1 LNSDAAKKQV
11 LPSGVL
17 QRGLSRTEAARYVGV
32 SPVTFDKMVADKF
45 MPKPIRVYGRVLWD
59 VRAIDA
65 AFDALDGGS
74 AEADNQ
80 WRKMAV

>member
-1 LNSDAAKKQV
+1 
-11 LPSGVL
+11 
-17 QRGLSRTEAARYVGV
+17 VGV
-32 SPVTFDKMVADKF
+32 SPVTFDKMVADTL

-80 WRKMAV
+80 WSKMAV